1 MPQFDFYSFSEQ
13 VSLFIV
19 VFTIFYFSFLKFY
32 FSNFA
37 KTIKIRLK
45 LKNIFD
51 NFNNKKNNSIFKNFS
66 I

>member
-13 VSLFIV
+13 VFLFIIT
-19 VFTIFYFSFLKFY
+19 FTIFYFSFLKFY
-32 FSNFA
+32 LGNFA

-51 NFNNKKNNSIFKNFS
+51 NFNNNKSNSIFKNFS